1 MQTRTQSLTRI
12 LLLCGAVAGPLF
24 ILTVLIQDYTRPD
37 FDPRVHL
44 LSLLSLGDWGWV
56 QIANF
61 VLTGVLNVLY
71 AIGLWRTL
79 HGGPGGT
86 WGPILIGVYGLGLIT
101 VGLFTTDP
109 ANGYPPGVPA
119 PNGPSW
125 HGAIHALGALF
136 VFLAVTV
143 AMAVFG
149 RMFLAR
155 KERGWAFYCFAS
167 AVILLLVFV
176 TGINNSELMARSLR
190 LGTLIGWMGASVVA
204 IKLLCTPD
212 TTQQKQVAVATPVEV
227 A

>member
-1 MQTRTQSLTRI
+1 METRKDSLTRA
-12 LLLCGAVAGPLF
+12 LLLCGAIAGPLF

-61 VLTGVLNVLY
+61 VLAGVLNVLY
-71 AIGLWRTL
+71 AAGLWRTL
-79 HGGPGGT
+79 HPGPGGT
-86 WGPILIGVYGLGLIT
+86 WGPILIGLYGLGLVT

-119 PNGPSW
+119 PSGPSW

-136 VFLAVTV
+136 VFVAVT
-143 AMAVFG
+143 AALAVFG
-149 RMFLAR
+149 RMFLRR
-155 KERGWAFYCFAS
+155 KERGWAIYCFAS
-167 AVILLLVFV
+167 AILLLLVFV

-190 LGTLIGWMGASVVA
+190 LGTLIGWIGASVVA
-204 IKLLCTPD
+204 IKLLCSPV
-212 TTQQKQVAVATPVEV
+212 TTQQREIAEAN
-227 A
+227 AY